1 MFDRVVPGKEQ
12 DEQRDT
18 EAREG
23 RSPDKI
29 ASLKLA
35 ALVILTNTF
44 LTIVLALSAPD
55 RGFPI
60 IAIVISL
67 FLSWYLYKLRP
78 RAEALA
84 IGLTLIAAAGGV
96 FLAVGMK
103 FSSVA
108 LWSLVPTAGL
118 VASLLLL
125 LIGDPT
131 RARRIAAVAIFA
143 VLVGGAASL
152 LLLGQF
158 PPG

>member
-1 MFDRVVPGKEQ
+1 MFDRAVPSEEQ
-12 DEQRDT
+12 KDAD
-18 EAREG
+18 AREG